1 MTSGEEVQGG
11 DGGRE
16 NEREVRKKV
25 REGERERGG
34 GGEREREATFFNH
47 LTYLIAMNNKCVGL
61 QLGRGGGGGTEA
73 TAECVCV
80 CVHTLWLCCMEGG

>member
-1 MTSGEEVQGG
+1 MFVAIKEILPWERRGDERRGGGGEEARGG

-25 REGERERGG
+25 RERK
-34 GGEREREATFFNH
+34 ATFFNH

-61 QLGRGGGGGTEA
+61 QLGR
-73 TAECVCV
+73 
-80 CVHTLWLCCMEGG
+80 